1 MSVTDPELWA
11 ESDSGEES
19 FDSLSEAA
27 LKSLEKRYMSYNT
40 TLIPSSRR
48 LLIGRFNASKD
59 RLAPDFAPFWPFHF
73 QYLGWIQHCQCTTRC
88 NAEGSAR
95 HGYAMS
101 NRSLHYG
108 ELNPGPVCVC
118 VWISPRRDPE
128 QRSSHS
134 TSPIVIHTLCHP
146 SLGRQLA
153 LHNCDAQFCWNYFS
167 CGSSLASPSLLS
179 SRGLCKL
186 FSITSSDFSA

>member
-1 MSVTDPELWA
+1 MSATDPELWA

-48 LLIGRFNASKD
+48 LLIGCFNASKD
-59 RLAPDFAPFWPFHF
+59 RLAPDFAPFGPFHF
-73 QYLGWIQHCQCTTRC
+73 QYPGWSQHCQCTTRW

-95 HGYAMS
+95 HGYAIS

-134 TSPIVIHTLCHP
+134 TSPVVIHTLP
-146 SLGRQLA
+146 SFSGAATRFTQLRCTILLELFLVRFFLGFAESPLFAR
-153 LHNCDAQFCWNYFS
+153 
-167 CGSSLASPSLLS
+167 AS
-179 SRGLCKL
+179 
-186 FSITSSDFSA
+186 